1 MRIAV
6 WHNLPSGGGAR
17 AMQMHIDG
25 LLARGHFIEVWG
37 SNPTASGFLTFP
49 QSVNCHTVPLERSEA
64 FSFRQ
69 QIASCFFLEDSN
81 LKAMKAHALQC
92 ANEINAGDF
101 DIVFLNS
108 CFYYAAPLIAP
119 YLEKPTVLYLGEP
132 FRPFYEAQPNLLWQA
147 PDFQGIKWLRRS
159 YWKSFWFDLYQI
171 RKARVQVREERKAID
186 AVNTLLLNSVFS
198 QESTQRVYN
207 RMGEVCYLGIDTSL
221 FYPTYTLQN
230 PDKPYVI
237 GVGNLV
243 FHKNASFAITA
254 ISLIDKK
261 HRPKLVWVSNMK
273 EKKLVGELKEQ
284 AKRLEVDFEI
294 KEMIPDELLITLLQ
308 GASAMVYTSILE
320 PFGLAP
326 LEANA
331 CGTPV
336 VALRQGGVRET
347 ILEGWNG
354 FLCLSEKE
362 MAQKIELLVRDKV
375 LRQKMG
381 EQSVKEIQQKW
392 TVEAAITRFEEV
404 LIKTVN
410 HGSNVR

>member
-1 MRIAV
+1 M
-6 WHNLPSGGGAR
+6 
-17 AMQMHIDG
+17 
-25 LLARGHFIEVWG
+25 
-37 SNPTASGFLTFP
+37 
-49 QSVNCHTVPLERSEA
+49 
-64 FSFRQ
+64 
-69 QIASCFFLEDSN
+69 
-81 LKAMKAHALQC
+81 
-92 ANEINAGDF
+92 
-101 DIVFLNS
+101 
-108 CFYYAAPLIAP
+108 
-119 YLEKPTVLYLGEP
+119 
-132 FRPFYEAQPNLLWQA
+132 
-147 PDFQGIKWLRRS
+147 
-159 YWKSFWFDLYQI
+159 YQI

-261 HRPKLVWVSNMK
+261 HRPTLVWVSNMK

-404 LIKTVN
+404 LIKTVD